1 MVVVRDSPLVVE
13 AGGLFLCP
21 ARSTA
26 SFIVAPHDQVVA
38 AERVTLRTIIL
49 VPIRV
54 VLSASVLRS
63 GDQFQ
68 VIRPDA
74 LPVRAARATVTR
86 SGLDR
91 LSVADVIDLVSVGEV
106 AIVDPVGVLVGEPP
120 WLPWSWAVVSVTV
133 GCLGVPLK

>member
-26 SFIVAPHDQVVA
+26 PLPIGPDDQVVA
-38 AERVTLRTIIL
+38 AQWVTLGAIVLIP
-49 VPIRV
+49 VGV
-54 VLSASVLRS
+54 VLPARVLAGGDLLEVS
-63 GDQFQ
+63 G
-68 VIRPDA
+68 IDA
-74 LPVRAARATVTR
+74 LPVRAARATVAR
-86 SGLDR
+86 PGLDR
-91 LSVADVIDLVSVGEV
+91 LSVADVINLVSVGEV
-106 AIVDPVGVLVGEPP
+106 AVVDPVGVLVGEPP